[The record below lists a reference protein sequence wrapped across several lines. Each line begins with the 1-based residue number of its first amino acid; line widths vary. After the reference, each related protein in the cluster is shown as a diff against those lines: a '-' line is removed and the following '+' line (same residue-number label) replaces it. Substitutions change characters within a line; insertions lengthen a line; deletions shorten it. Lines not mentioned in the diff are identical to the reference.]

1 VLALLAAVVFAQ
13 SHAVISIGKDNQD
26 SVARTRADSLAVRKL
41 DSIAMR
47 REQRRDSLRARE
59 RNRDSV
65 RSAIRLAKKLPVT
78 PAILATAFK
87 DPGARDLLL
96 RAREARLSQD
106 SSLTGY
112 DANAYERMSV
122 GMGFKHI
129 GRDRLLMRSE
139 QASHVMWQ
147 RGKGAV
153 VDVKGR
159 RSVLPII
166 EGVGDG
172 DINLGSDIDVPY
184 APGRETLWIGS
195 GMAKA
200 DVSENEII
208 HPLAAGAEAY
218 YTYQSGDSVEFQ
230 LPGGQRLKLRELRIR
245 PRQPKWNVAV
255 GSLWFDASTAHL
267 VRAVYRMAQEM
278 DIMAV
283 AKEANEEEHDPD
295 DDIPRW
301 VKPMIT
307 PMKANVSAITV
318 EYGLHEGRFW
328 LPRSQTIE
336 GEAQVSFMHIPFKL
350 EQRYTYESV
359 NGTQPFPAM
368 TIAVADTA
376 SDSVSRAARREVRR
390 NECKQGTERVRAH
403 HNRDEDLQILVR
415 VPCDTVALA
424 HSSELPKSIYD
435 EGEQVFGTAERD
447 ALVSEALTLG
457 AQPEFNP
464 QRPTVSW
471 GLPFTRFNRIEG
483 FSTALA
489 VDDVLGSGYSAHGLF
504 RLGVADLS
512 PNGELSVDRTD
523 GRRKIGIG
531 VYRRLAA
538 SNDWGDPLGFSSS
551 VSALLFGRDEGF
563 YYRTWGAELKGA
575 KDHGLINDWRL
586 FAEQHFDATVH
597 TEFAIAHPGGV
608 KGGLTNIDAL
618 NGKIVGLAV
627 GHHSSYGL
635 DPHGFRAL
643 TDIKLE
649 GATGTFDYSRALLQT
664 TLSHGLGS
672 ALDGALT
679 LGGGTS
685 GGQLPIQKQFFLGG
699 VQTVRGQRAGAA
711 IGDSFWMSSLELGTR
726 STGFRKIVFGDL
738 GWAGDRTNF
747 SHPGRP
753 LSGAGVGAS
762 FMDGLIRVDL
772 AKGIYPEKS
781 FRANLYVEARF

>member
-1 VLALLAAVVFAQ
+1 
-13 SHAVISIGKDNQD
+13 
-26 SVARTRADSLAVRKL
+26 
-41 DSIAMR
+41 
-47 REQRRDSLRARE
+47 
-59 RNRDSV
+59 
-65 RSAIRLAKKLPVT
+65 
-78 PAILATAFK
+78 
-87 DPGARDLLL
+87 
-96 RAREARLSQD
+96 
-106 SSLTGY
+106 
-112 DANAYERMSV
+112 
-122 GMGFKHI
+122 
-129 GRDRLLMRSE
+129 
-139 QASHVMWQ
+139 
-147 RGKGAV
+147 
-153 VDVKGR
+153 
-159 RSVLPII
+159 
-166 EGVGDG
+166 
-172 DINLGSDIDVPY
+172 
-184 APGRETLWIGS
+184 
-195 GMAKA
+195 
-200 DVSENEII
+200 
-208 HPLAAGAEAY
+208 
-218 YTYQSGDSVEFQ
+218 
-230 LPGGQRLKLRELRIR
+230 
-245 PRQPKWNVAV
+245 
-255 GSLWFDASTAHL
+255 
-267 VRAVYRMAQEM
+267 MAQEM

-359 NGTQPFPAM
+359 NGTQPMPDM

-376 SDSVSRAARREVRR
+376 SDSVSRAARREIRR

-424 HSSELPKSIYD
+424 HSAELPKSIYD

-464 QRPTVSW
+464 QRPSFSW

-483 FSTALA
+483 FSSALA
-489 VDDVLGSGYSAHGLF
+489 VDDVLGGGYSAHGLF
-504 RLGVADLS
+504 RLGAADLS
-512 PNGELSVDRTD
+512 PNGELSLDRTD

-531 VYRRLAA
+531 IYRRLAA
-538 SNDWGDPLGFSSS
+538 ANDWGDPLGFSSS
-551 VSALLFGRDEGF
+551 VSALLFGRDDGF
-563 YYRTWGAELKGA
+563 YYRTWGAELTGD
-575 KDHGLINDWRL
+575 KDYGLINNWRL

-597 TEFAIAHPGGV
+597 TEFALAHPGGV
-608 KGGLTNIDAL
+608 KGGLTNIDAV

-643 TDIKLE
+643 TDLELE
-649 GATGTFDYSRALLQT
+649 GATGTFDYSRGSLQT

-699 VQTVRGQRAGAA
+699 VQTVRGQRAGAE

-726 STGFRKIVFGDL
+726 SAGFRKIVFGDL
-738 GWAGDRTNF
+738 GWAGDRNNF
-747 SHPGRP
+747 AHPGRP

>member
-1 VLALLAAVVFAQ
+1 MLALFAAVVFAQ

-26 SVARTRADSLAVRKL
+26 SVTRARTDSLAVRKL
-41 DSIAMR
+41 DSIAVR

-65 RSAIRLAKKLPVT
+65 RREFRLAKKLPIT
-78 PAILATAFK
+78 PAIMASAFK

-96 RAREARLSQD
+96 RARQARLSQD

-147 RGKGAV
+147 RGKGAI

-159 RSVLPII
+159 RSVLPMI

-172 DINLGSDIDVPY
+172 DIDLGDDSDIPY

-283 AKEANEEEHDPD
+283 AKEANEEEQNHD

-301 VKPMIT
+301 LKPMIT
-307 PMKANVSAITV
+307 PMKADVSAITV

-336 GEAQVSFMHIPFKL
+336 GEAQVSFMHIPFKF

-359 NGTQPFPAM
+359 NGTLPFPDM

-483 FSTALA
+483 FSSALA
-489 VDDVLGSGYSAHGLF
+489 VDDVLGGGYSAHSLF

-512 PNGELSVDRTD
+512 PNGELSLDRTD

-531 VYRRLAA
+531 VYRRLVA

-563 YYRTWGAELKGA
+563 YYRTWGAELTGD
-575 KDHGLINDWRL
+575 KDYGLINNWRL

-608 KGGLTNIDAL
+608 KGGLTNIDAVD
-618 NGKIVGLAV
+618 GKIVGLAV

-643 TDIKLE
+643 TDLKLE
-649 GATGTFDYSRALLQT
+649 GATGTFDYSRASLQT

-685 GGQLPIQKQFFLGG
+685 GGRLPIQKQFFLGG
-699 VQTVRGQRAGAA
+699 VQTVRGQKAGAA

-726 STGFRKIVFGDL
+726 SAGFRKIVFGDL
-738 GWAGDRTNF
+738 GWAGDRNDF
-747 SHPGRP
+747 AHPGRP

>member
-1 VLALLAAVVFAQ
+1 
-13 SHAVISIGKDNQD
+13 
-26 SVARTRADSLAVRKL
+26 
-41 DSIAMR
+41 MR
-47 REQRRDSLRARE
+47 
-59 RNRDSV
+59 N
-65 RSAIRLAKKLPVT
+65 
-78 PAILATAFK
+78 
-87 DPGARDLLL
+87 
-96 RAREARLSQD
+96 
-106 SSLTGY
+106 
-112 DANAYERMSV
+112 
-122 GMGFKHI
+122 
-129 GRDRLLMRSE
+129 E
-139 QASHVMWQ
+139 QALHVMWQ

-159 RSVLPII
+159 RSVLPMI
-166 EGVGDG
+166 EGIGDG
-172 DINLGSDIDVPY
+172 DLDRGTDGDIPY

-195 GMAKA
+195 DMAKV

-218 YTYQSGDSVEFQ
+218 YTYQSGDSVQFQ

-307 PMKANVSAITV
+307 PMKANVSAVTV

-350 EQRYTYESV
+350 EQRYTYDSV
-359 NGTQPFPAM
+359 NGTLPFPDM
-368 TIAVADTA
+368 TIAMADTA

-390 NECKQGTERVRAH
+390 NECKLGTERVRAH

-435 EGEQVFGTAERD
+435 DGEQVFGTAERD

-464 QRPTVSW
+464 QRPTFSW

-483 FSTALA
+483 FSSALA
-489 VDDVLGSGYSAHGLF
+489 VDDVLGGGYSAHGLF
-504 RLGVADLS
+504 RLGAADLS
-512 PNGELSVDRTD
+512 PNGELSLDRTD

-538 SNDWGDPLGFSSS
+538 ANDWGDPLGFSSS

-563 YYRTWGAELKGA
+563 YYRTWGAELKGD
-575 KDHGLINDWRL
+575 KDYGLINDWRL

-597 TEFAIAHPGGV
+597 TEFAIAHPSGV
-608 KGGLTNIDAL
+608 KGGLTNIDAV

-643 TDIKLE
+643 TDLKLE
-649 GATGTFDYSRALLQT
+649 GATGTFDYSRGSLQT
-664 TLSHGLGS
+664 TLSRGLGS
-672 ALDGALT
+672 SLDGALT

-699 VQTVRGQRAGAA
+699 VQTVRGQRAGAE

-726 STGFRKIVFGDL
+726 SAGFRKIVFGDL
-738 GWAGDRTNF
+738 GWAGDRNNF
-747 SHPGRP
+747 AHPGRP

-762 FMDGLIRVDL
+762 FMDGLIRIDL

>member
-1 VLALLAAVVFAQ
+1 MLALLAVVVFAQ
-13 SHAVISIGKDNQD
+13 SHAALQVGADKQD
-26 SVARTRADSLAVRKL
+26 SVTRAKR
-41 DSIAMR
+41 DSIAIR
-47 REQRRDSLRARE
+47 RDQVRDSLRARG
-59 RNRDSV
+59 RARDSV
-65 RSAIRLAKKLPVT
+65 RKEIRIAKQLPVT
-78 PAILATAFK
+78 PAVLASSFK
-87 DPGARDLLL
+87 DRGARDLLQ

-106 SSLTGY
+106 SSLTAY
-112 DANAYERMSV
+112 DANSYERMSV
-122 GMGFKHI
+122 GMGFKRI
-129 GRDRLLMRSE
+129 GRDRLLIRSE

-159 RSVLPII
+159 RSVLPMI
-166 EGVGDG
+166 EGIGDGEIDLGNDG
-172 DINLGSDIDVPY
+172 DIPY

-195 GMAKA
+195 DMAKA
-200 DVSENEII
+200 DVNENEVI

-230 LPGGQRLKLRELRIR
+230 LPGGLRIQLRELRIR

-255 GSLWFDASTAHL
+255 GSLWFDAASGHL

-307 PMKANVSAITV
+307 PMRANVSAITV

-350 EQRYTYESV
+350 EQRYTYDSV
-359 NGTQPFPAM
+359 NGTQPMPDL
-368 TIAVADTA
+368 TVAVADTA

-390 NECKQGTERVRAH
+390 NECKQGTERVRTH

-457 AQPEFNP
+457 AQPGFSP
-464 QRPTVSW
+464 QKPTVSW

-483 FSTALA
+483 LSSA
-489 VDDVLGSGYSAHGLF
+489 VAVEQVLGGGYSTHEIF

-512 PNGELSVDRTD
+512 PNGELSLDRTD
-523 GRRKIGIG
+523 GRRKIGVG
-531 VYRRLAA
+531 VYRRLVA

-551 VSALLFGRDEGF
+551 VSALFFGRDDGF
-563 YYRTWGAELKGA
+563 YYRTWGAELKGE
-575 KDHGLINDWRL
+575 KDYGMINNWRL
-586 FAEQHFDATVH
+586 FAEQQFDATVH

-608 KGGLTNIDAL
+608 KGDLTNINAV

-649 GATGTFDYSRALLQT
+649 GGTGTFDYSRGSLQT

-672 ALDGALT
+672 ALDGSLT

-685 GGQLPIQKQFFLGG
+685 GGHVPIQKQFFLGG
-699 VQTVRGQRAGAA
+699 TQTVRGQKAGAD

-726 STGFRKIVFGDL
+726 SVGFRKIVFGDL

-762 FMDGLIRVDL
+762 FMDGLIRIDL

-781 FRANLYVEARF
+781 VRANLYVEARF